1 MYIWIVSF
9 NSDSTVYGFSTKE
22 KALDF
27 IQTYLDDEGLT
38 KELVWE
44 SSRGAGDYDLYDK
57 DTNDY
62 VTSITIFDYCLDS
75 GGEI

>member
-9 NSDSTVYGFSTKE
+9 EFDCTNYGFSTKE

-27 IQTYLDDEGLT
+27 VQTYINDENLT

-44 SSRGAGDYDLYDK
+44 SSRGAGEYDLYYK
-57 DTNDY
+57 DNGDFATT
-62 VTSITIFDYCLDS
+62 VSIYDYCLDS
-75 GGEI
+75 GGEM